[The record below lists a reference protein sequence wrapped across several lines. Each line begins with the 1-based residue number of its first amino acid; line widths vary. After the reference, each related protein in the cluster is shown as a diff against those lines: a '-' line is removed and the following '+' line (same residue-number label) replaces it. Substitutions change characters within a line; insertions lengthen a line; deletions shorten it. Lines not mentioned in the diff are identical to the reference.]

1 MPGRQSR
8 YSSKSCNTCYHGRN
22 WLWLIQSLDIR
33 SDFKVSCCISCLIS
47 FISFSFFHFF
57 MQIVIKSN
65 KVTPAALASLQ
76 DILLLL
82 CNDIERNPGPSKL

>member
-1 MPGRQSR
+1 ML
-8 YSSKSCNTCYHGRN
+8 YIMLN
-22 WLWLIQSLDIR
+22 
-33 SDFKVSCCISCLIS
+33 
-47 FISFSFFHFF
+47 FFHVFFFLSFF

-82 CNDIERNPGPSKL
+82 CNDIERNPGPSKDATESANGRMCVCVINVYTYMST